1 MIDLPYSRKVV
12 PETVNLRELRME
24 NYVETPQ
31 TAGMEIDY
39 ERLELLDHAV
49 ELAKKQFDEPTHEHV
64 NCIVERI
71 EWNME
76 RGLFDEG
83 ALTIH

>member
-1 MIDLPYSRKVV
+1 MNVSK
-12 PETVNLRELRME
+12 M
-24 NYVETPQ
+24 PQ
-31 TAGMEIDY
+31 TSDMEIDY

-49 ELAKKQFDEPTHEHV
+49 ELARKQFDEPTHEHV

-71 EWNME
+71 EWNLL